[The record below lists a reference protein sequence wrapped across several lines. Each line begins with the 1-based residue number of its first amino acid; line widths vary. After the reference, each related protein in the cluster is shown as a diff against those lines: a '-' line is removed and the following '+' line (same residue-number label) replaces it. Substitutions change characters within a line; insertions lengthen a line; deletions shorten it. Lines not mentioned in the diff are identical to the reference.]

1 MTPGARRRNLRE
13 PSALGKAANSSLS
26 RHSLAHWP
34 EAVMTH
40 RRMQRMCELDEKQ
53 GRLIPSHLSKQK
65 PMYGTAQPLSSG
77 RRVPRLKIV
86 VMQTAI

>member
-1 MTPGARRRNLRE
+1 
-13 PSALGKAANSSLS
+13 
-26 RHSLAHWP
+26 
-34 EAVMTH
+34 MTH